1 MPEPDPYPLAE
12 ERRLFYVALTRA
24 RRQVRICT
32 LADAPSRFLIELA
45 RTGAVEIE
53 AEEGVQSPCPKCG
66 CGTMKRYDGQYGPF
80 EACSTHPRCDFKR
93 NISVES
99 SRAGGTVQS
108 GEDRTPDVSWRLLSH
123 LW

>member
-24 RRQVRICT
+24 RRQVRIYT

-53 AEEGVQSPCPKCG
+53 AEEGVLSPCPKCG
-66 CGTMKRYDGQYGPF
+66 CGNMKRSDGQ
-80 EACSTHPRCDFKR
+80 S
-93 NISVES
+93 
-99 SRAGGTVQS
+99 
-108 GEDRTPDVSWRLLSH
+108 EDRKHDGSGKSGAVGVDIGGRRLLKKKTRLSH
-123 LW
+123 S